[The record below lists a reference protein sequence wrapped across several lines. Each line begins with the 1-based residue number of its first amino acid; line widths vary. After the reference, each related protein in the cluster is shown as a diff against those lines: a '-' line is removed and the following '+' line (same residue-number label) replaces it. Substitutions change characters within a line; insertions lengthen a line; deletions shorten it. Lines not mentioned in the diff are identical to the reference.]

1 MSFSAV
7 QPGWARAAE
16 PGFWPLEA
24 GRPERGP
31 EQGSSWHPPNPN
43 LSLLRPSDPPSRW
56 TRSSPCPN
64 VKHGDE
70 WGDPGKCESGDACQ
84 YCHTRTEQQFHP
96 EVGSSRGSRGRVL
109 RGCGRLNLSSG
120 KQGEREGG
128 SEQMLAEPPDSILGE
143 GFVATRP
150 PTSSA

>member
-1 MSFSAV
+1 MSSAV

-70 WGDPGKCESGDACQ
+70 WGDPGKCENGDACQ

-96 EVGSSRGSRGRVL
+96 EVGSAEGPGPFEGVGGLIHPLWEAGEKGGR
-109 RGCGRLNLSSG
+109 
-120 KQGEREGG
+120 
-128 SEQMLAEPPDSILGE
+128 A
-143 GFVATRP
+143 
-150 PTSSA
+150 